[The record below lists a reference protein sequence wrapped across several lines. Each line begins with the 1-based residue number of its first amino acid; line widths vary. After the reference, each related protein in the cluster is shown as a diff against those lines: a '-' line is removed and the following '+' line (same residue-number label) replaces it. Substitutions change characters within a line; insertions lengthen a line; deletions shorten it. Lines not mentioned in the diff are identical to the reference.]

1 MNKKSPLENIVYI
14 SLPGDLNR
22 EIGGFSI
29 DPEKMIPVELPPES
43 GENISLEGLSWE
55 MIISGMLKILAY
67 QPSHEDA
74 DYYRK
79 FILAAKPDIVTEL
92 SETGVIKARNKDFPV
107 AEEIFLALN
116 GLLPEN
122 PAMLINLAL
131 LYEQWADSCRET
143 GNEPLKNKYE
153 ERAFD
158 TYKLLFTGDEI
169 PADGHINAAFFFSKI
184 QNYEKAL
191 EHFEEYL
198 KVGDDEEKLR
208 SARKFADEIR
218 SQALMDT
225 LFKEAY
231 DFIKTGKEE
240 EGIGRIE
247 QFLSRYPDV
256 WNGWFL
262 LGWGKR
268 RTGQYADGEA
278 AFEKALQLGPPQ
290 PDTLNELAIC
300 RMELGKYGESRKNL
314 EAALSLEPENTKII
328 SNLAILALKEEKND
342 EALGFFNT
350 VLEIDPDDKLAK
362 KYRELLTKKM

>member
-1 MNKKSPLENIVYI
+1 MENKSPLENIVYI
-14 SLPGDLNR
+14 SLPEDLNR
-22 EIGGFSI
+22 DIGGFSI

-43 GENISLEGLSWE
+43 GEKVTLEDLSWE
-55 MIISGMLKILAY
+55 MIMSGMLKILAY

-74 DYYRK
+74 AYYRQ

-107 AEEIFLALN
+107 AEEIFLALR

-122 PAMLINLAL
+122 PAILINLAL
-131 LYEQWADSCRET
+131 LYEQWADSSRET
-143 GNEPLKNKYE
+143 GNELLKNKYE
-153 ERAFD
+153 ERASN
-158 TYKLLFTGDEI
+158 TYKLLFTGDEV

-191 EHFEEYL
+191 DHFEEYI
-198 KVGDDEEKLR
+198 KIGDDEEKLR

-218 SQALMDT
+218 SQSLMDS

-231 DFIKTGKEE
+231 DFIKIGKEE
-240 EGIGRIE
+240 EGISRIE
-247 QFLSRYPDV
+247 QFLSRYPEV

-268 RTGQYADGEA
+268 RTGKYAEGEQ

-300 RMELGKYGESRKNL
+300 RMELGKYRESRKNL
-314 EAALSLEPENTKII
+314 EAALSIEPENTKII
-328 SNLAILALKEEKND
+328 SNLAILALKEDRTE

-350 VLEIDPDDKLAK
+350 VLEIDPDDELAK
-362 KYRELLTKKM
+362 KYRELLIEKQ